1 MRVRCGQHRGMDTSL
16 TAFDHLAQQPGDQ
29 PVLGDGA
36 GELSDAHLIGAIR
49 ERERASR
56 NAITEQLDMI
66 AEVERRGLH
75 SALGARSMHAWLRE
89 TLNLAEDEAKSRV
102 LVARE
107 TTETRSSH
115 ESRPELPAT
124 AEVLG
129 SGAATIDHGRAIVD
143 GIAKLPPS
151 VGPEQRTEVDAL
163 LAEQA
168 RVLSPRQLRTLAAHL
183 RYELDQ
189 DGALADEQ
197 YQLDHRELHLI
208 TAEDGGTVV
217 RGRLDR
223 ETGAKFRAAL
233 DPLAAP
239 RPRAEG
245 VRDPRSAAS
254 RNADALEILLDS
266 ALSQE
271 RAAGSGPGRPQLTI
285 TIDHDD
291 LRRRLP
297 GQPSPNGGTVEPTG
311 QPIAASNARRIACDA
326 DVLPLVLGGDSQP
339 LDVGRTRRTAPPH
352 LRSALLVRDGRCAFP
367 RCDDPPGVPEAHH
380 IRHWADGGATS
391 LDNAVMLCAHHH
403 RVVHRHGWAI
413 EIDGGHAAFT
423 PPEQLDARRHPRTG
437 NSPPHRYRRSGG

>member
-1 MRVRCGQHRGMDTSL
+1 MDT
-16 TAFDHLAQQPGDQ
+16 TVVAADHLAQQSGGQ
-29 PVLGDGA
+29 PVLAEGTA
-36 GELSDAHLIGAIR
+36 GLSDAGLIGAIR
-49 ERERASR
+49 EREQVSR

-75 SALGARSMHAWLRE
+75 SALGARSMHAWVRE

-124 AEVLG
+124 AEALG
-129 SGAATIDHGRAIVD
+129 SGDVTIDHGRVIVD

-197 YQLDHRELHLI
+197 HQLDHREFHLI
-208 TAEDGGTVV
+208 TAEDGSTVV

-233 DPLAAP
+233 EPLAAP
-239 RPRAEG
+239 SPQAEG
-245 VRDPRSAAS
+245 VRDPRSWAR
-254 RNADALEILLDS
+254 RNADALETLLDA

-297 GQPSPNGGTVEPTG
+297 GEPSPNGGALEPTG
-311 QPIAASNARRIACDA
+311 QPITASNARRIACDA

-352 LRSALLVRDGRCAFP
+352 LRSALLVRDGRCASP

-403 RVVHRHGWAI
+403 RVVHRHGWVI
-413 EIDGGHAAFT
+413 EIDGGHVAFT
-423 PPEQLDARRHPRTG
+423 PPAQLDPRRRPRTG
-437 NSPPHRYRRSGG
+437 NSPPRRFRRSGG

>member
-1 MRVRCGQHRGMDTSL
+1 MDT
-16 TAFDHLAQQPGDQ
+16 TVVAADHLAQQSGGQ
-29 PVLGDGA
+29 PVLAEGTA
-36 GELSDAHLIGAIR
+36 GLSDAGLIGAIR
-49 ERERASR
+49 EREQVSR

-75 SALGARSMHAWLRE
+75 SALGARSMHAWVRE

-124 AEVLG
+124 AEALG
-129 SGAATIDHGRAIVD
+129 SGDVTIDHGRVIVD

-197 YQLDHRELHLI
+197 HQLDHREFHLI
-208 TAEDGGTVV
+208 TAEDGSTVV

-233 DPLAAP
+233 EPLAAP
-239 RPRAEG
+239 SPQAEG
-245 VRDPRSAAS
+245 VRDPRS
-254 RNADALEILLDS
+254 
-266 ALSQE
+266 
-271 RAAGSGPGRPQLTI
+271 
-285 TIDHDD
+285 
-291 LRRRLP
+291 
-297 GQPSPNGGTVEPTG
+297 
-311 QPIAASNARRIACDA
+311 
-326 DVLPLVLGGDSQP
+326 
-339 LDVGRTRRTAPPH
+339 
-352 LRSALLVRDGRCAFP
+352 
-367 RCDDPPGVPEAHH
+367 
-380 IRHWADGGATS
+380 
-391 LDNAVMLCAHHH
+391 
-403 RVVHRHGWAI
+403 
-413 EIDGGHAAFT
+413 
-423 PPEQLDARRHPRTG
+423 
-437 NSPPHRYRRSGG
+437 